1 MRIGIDLGGSHI
13 GVGLIEEDKIVGNVK
28 DKILTR
34 QDRVHIEESIV
45 NEIVRLVNELLVEN
59 NLSLEGIE
67 LIGIASPGTIS
78 NGYIVK
84 AGNLNLKN
92 FNIVGFLKEQLNV
105 PIYIRNDGKC
115 AALAEKKYG
124 AMKNYD
130 DCVFINIGTGIGGA
144 VFMGGKLLEPKRFSG
159 FELGHM
165 VVNKGGRQCSCG
177 KQGCLETYASIK
189 ALRLKIAETLDIDN
203 DISGQ
208 ELREKIIPENRE
220 KVLQDIRTYIE
231 YLKTGICN
239 YIDIFEPEVVCFG
252 GSFSYWKE
260 TTLYKQLISEIMEPN
275 ATFNASKPDFC
286 TALYNN
292 DAGIIGATIINKN

>member
-59 NLSLEGIE
+59 NLSLEDIE

-92 FNIVGFLKEQLNV
+92 FNIVGILKEKLNV

-177 KQGCLETYASIK
+177 KQGCLEAYASIK

>member
-92 FNIVGFLKEQLNV
+92 FNIVGFLKEKLNV

>member
-13 GVGLIEEDKIVGNVK
+13 GVGLIEEDKIIGNVK

-34 QDRVHIEESIV
+34 QDRVHIEESII
-45 NEIVRLVNELLVEN
+45 NEIVRLVNELLAEN
-59 NLSLEGIE
+59 NLSLKDIE

-78 NGYIVK
+78 NGFIVK

-92 FNIVGFLKEQLNV
+92 FNIVGILKEKLNI

-177 KQGCLETYASIK
+177 KQGCLEAYASIK
-189 ALRLKIAETLDIDN
+189 ALRLKISETLDIDS

-260 TTLYKQLISEIMEPN
+260 TALYKQLIKEIMEPN
-275 ATFNASKPDFC
+275 ATFNASKPEFC

-292 DAGIIGATIINKN
+292 DAGIIGATIIDGN

>member
-59 NLSLEGIE
+59 NLSLEDIE

-92 FNIVGFLKEQLNV
+92 FNIVGILKEQLNV

>member
-92 FNIVGFLKEQLNV
+92 FNIVGFLKEKLNV

-177 KQGCLETYASIK
+177 KQGCLEAYASIK

>member
-1 MRIGIDLGGSHI
+1 MRIGVDLGGSHI
-13 GVGLIEEDKIVGNVK
+13 GVGLIEGDKIIGNTK

-34 QDRVHIEESIV
+34 QDRVNIEESIV
-45 NEIVRLVNELLVEN
+45 TEITRMINELLVEN
-59 NLSLEGIE
+59 NLKIEQIE

-78 NGYIVK
+78 NGSIVK
-84 AGNLNLKN
+84 AGNLNIKN
-92 FNIVGFLKEQLNV
+92 FNLVRALKEKFSI

-124 AMKNYD
+124 AMKEYD

-177 KQGCLETYASIK
+177 KQGCLEAYASIK
-189 ALRLKIAETLDIDN
+189 ALRLKISETLDIDS

-220 KVLQDIRTYIE
+220 KVLQDILTYIE

-252 GSFSYWKE
+252 GSFAYWKE
-260 TTLYKQLISEIMEPN
+260 TALYKQLISEIMEPN
-275 ATFNASKPDFC
+275 ATFNSAKPEFC
-286 TALYNN
+286 TAEYNN
-292 DAGIIGATIINKN
+292 DAGIIGATIIE

>member
-1 MRIGIDLGGSHI
+1 MRIGVDLGGSHI
-13 GVGLIEEDKIVGNVK
+13 GVGLIEGDKIIGEPK
-28 DKILTR
+28 DRILTR
-34 QDRVHIEESIV
+34 QDRIKIEESIV
-45 NEIVRLVNELLVEN
+45 NEITRMINEILNEN
-59 NLSLEGIE
+59 NLKLSDVE
-67 LIGIASPGTIS
+67 LIGIASPGTIA
-78 NGYIVK
+78 NGCIVK
-84 AGNLNLKN
+84 AGNLNLKD
-92 FNIVGFLKEQLNV
+92 FNLVGLLKEKFDV

-177 KQGCLETYASIK
+177 KQGCLEAYASIK
-189 ALRLKIAETLDIDN
+189 ALRMKISETLDIDS

-208 ELREKIIPENRE
+208 ELREKIIPANRE
-220 KVLQDIRTYIE
+220 KVLQDIQTYIE

-252 GSFSYWKE
+252 GSFAYWNK
-260 TTLYKQLISEIMEPN
+260 TFLYKELISEIMKPN
-275 ATFNASKPDFC
+275 ATFNSSKPDFC
-286 TALYNN
+286 TALYSN
-292 DAGIIGATIINKN
+292 DAGIIGATIIE